1 MLSPLKRISGSFDTK
16 LQGPERK
23 NDVARVEG
31 DFPED
36 ISSIQSQSNFE
47 RELKV
52 EKDKKENIKVLL
64 VDDEEEFVR
73 TLSERIQLRDIGS
86 KVVLDGEKAV
96 ESLEEEIPD
105 VMVLDLK
112 MPGMNGIEVL
122 KKVKEAYPQVKVVML
137 TGHGSEKDEEEAR
150 KLGAFDY
157 LQKPSG
163 LERIIDSIKKAYR
176 SAFETAVATTF
187 AEAGEY
193 ETARKVME
201 DTEKKEKPDD

>member
-1 MLSPLKRISGSFDTK
+1 MTPSSR
-16 LQGPERK
+16 GPERK

-157 LQKPSG
+157 LQKPFG
-163 LERIIDSIKKAYR
+163 LELIIDSIKK
-176 SAFETAVATTF
+176 
-187 AEAGEY
+187 
-193 ETARKVME
+193 
-201 DTEKKEKPDD
+201 D

>member
-1 MLSPLKRISGSFDTK
+1 M
-16 LQGPERK
+16 
-23 NDVARVEG
+23 
-31 DFPED
+31 
-36 ISSIQSQSNFE
+36 
-47 RELKV
+47 

-157 LQKPSG
+157 LQKP
-163 LERIIDSIKKAYR
+163 
-176 SAFETAVATTF
+176 
-187 AEAGEY
+187 
-193 ETARKVME
+193 
-201 DTEKKEKPDD
+201 

>member
-1 MLSPLKRISGSFDTK
+1 M
-16 LQGPERK
+16 
-23 NDVARVEG
+23 NDAK
-31 DFPED
+31 FPD
-36 ISSIQSQSNFE
+36 
-47 RELKV
+47 
-52 EKDKKENIKVLL
+52 
-64 VDDEEEFVR
+64 
-73 TLSERIQLRDIGS
+73 
-86 KVVLDGEKAV
+86 
-96 ESLEEEIPD
+96 
-105 VMVLDLK
+105 
-112 MPGMNGIEVL
+112 EVL
-122 KKVKEAYPQVKVVML
+122 KKLSSKHGGIDFMFKSHSSAQAYPQVKVVML

-176 SAFETAVATTF
+176 SAIDTAVATTF

>member
-1 MLSPLKRISGSFDTK
+1 MTPSSR
-16 LQGPERK
+16 GPERK

-157 LQKPSG
+157 LQKPSW

-176 SAFETAVATTF
+176 SAFDTAVATTF

-201 DTEKKEKPDD
+201 DTEKKDNSDD

>member
-1 MLSPLKRISGSFDTK
+1 MTPSSR
-16 LQGPERK
+16 GPERK

-163 LERIIDSIKKAYR
+163 LERIIDSIKKTYR
-176 SAFETAVATTF
+176 SAIDTAVATTF

-201 DTEKKEKPDD
+201 DTEKKDKSDD

>member
-1 MLSPLKRISGSFDTK
+1 MTPSSR
-16 LQGPERK
+16 GPERK

-176 SAFETAVATTF
+176 SAFDTAGATTF

-201 DTEKKEKPDD
+201 DNEKKEKPDD

>member
-1 MLSPLKRISGSFDTK
+1 MTPSSR
-16 LQGPERK
+16 GPERK

-176 SAFETAVATTF
+176 SAFETAVATTI

-201 DTEKKEKPDD
+201 DNEKKEKPDD

>member
-1 MLSPLKRISGSFDTK
+1 MTPSSR
-16 LQGPERK
+16 GPERK

-122 KKVKEAYPQVKVVML
+122 KKVKEAYPKVKVVML
-137 TGHGSEKDEEEAR
+137 TGHGSKKDEEEAR

-176 SAFETAVATTF
+176 SAIVTAVAKNF

-201 DTEKKEKPDD
+201 DTEKKDKSDD

>member
-1 MLSPLKRISGSFDTK
+1 
-16 LQGPERK
+16 
-23 NDVARVEG
+23 
-31 DFPED
+31 
-36 ISSIQSQSNFE
+36 
-47 RELKV
+47 
-52 EKDKKENIKVLL
+52 
-64 VDDEEEFVR
+64 
-73 TLSERIQLRDIGS
+73 
-86 KVVLDGEKAV
+86 
-96 ESLEEEIPD
+96 
-105 VMVLDLK
+105 MVLDHK

-122 KKVKEAYPQVKVVML
+122 KKVKEAYPQVKVVIL

-176 SAFETAVATTF
+176 SAFDTAVATTL

-201 DTEKKEKPDD
+201 DTEKKEKPYD

>member
-23 NDVARVEG
+23 NDVARVDG

-176 SAFETAVATTF
+176 SAIDTAVATTF

-193 ETARKVME
+193 ETAREVME
-201 DTEKKEKPDD
+201 DAEKKEKPDD

>member
-1 MLSPLKRISGSFDTK
+1 M
-16 LQGPERK
+16 
-23 NDVARVEG
+23 
-31 DFPED
+31 
-36 ISSIQSQSNFE
+36 
-47 RELKV
+47 

-176 SAFETAVATTF
+176 SAFDTAFATTF

>member
-1 MLSPLKRISGSFDTK
+1 MTSSSRGL
-16 LQGPERK
+16 ERK
-23 NDVARVEG
+23 NDVARVDG
-31 DFPED
+31 YFLED

-163 LERIIDSIKKAYR
+163 LERIIDSIKKAYW
-176 SAFETAVATTF
+176 SAFDTAVATTF

-201 DTEKKEKPDD
+201 DTEKKDKSDD

>member
-1 MLSPLKRISGSFDTK
+1 MLSPLKRITEPFDTK
-16 LQGPERK
+16 QSGPERK

>member
-1 MLSPLKRISGSFDTK
+1 M
-16 LQGPERK
+16 
-23 NDVARVEG
+23 
-31 DFPED
+31 
-36 ISSIQSQSNFE
+36 
-47 RELKV
+47 

-73 TLSERIQLRDIGS
+73 TLSERIQLRDIDS
-86 KVVLDGEKAV
+86 KVLLDGEKAA

-105 VMVLDLK
+105 VMFLDLK

-163 LERIIDSIKKAYR
+163 LEGIIDSIKKAYR
-176 SAFETAVATTF
+176 SAFDTAVATTF
-187 AEAGEY
+187 DEAGEY

-201 DTEKKEKPDD
+201 DNEKKEKPDD

>member
-1 MLSPLKRISGSFDTK
+1 LTPSSR
-16 LQGPERK
+16 GPERK

-163 LERIIDSIKKAYR
+163 LERIIDSIKKAYW
-176 SAFETAVATTF
+176 SAFDTAVATTF

>member
-1 MLSPLKRISGSFDTK
+1 M
-16 LQGPERK
+16 
-23 NDVARVEG
+23 
-31 DFPED
+31 
-36 ISSIQSQSNFE
+36 
-47 RELKV
+47 

-64 VDDEEEFVR
+64 VDDEDEFVR

-176 SAFETAVATTF
+176 SVFETAVATTF

>member
-176 SAFETAVATTF
+176 SAIDTAVATTF

-201 DTEKKEKPDD
+201 DTKKKEKSDD

>member
-1 MLSPLKRISGSFDTK
+1 MTPSSR
-16 LQGPERK
+16 GPERK

-176 SAFETAVATTF
+176 SAIDTAVATTF

-193 ETARKVME
+193 ETAREVME

>member
-1 MLSPLKRISGSFDTK
+1 M
-16 LQGPERK
+16 
-23 NDVARVEG
+23 
-31 DFPED
+31 
-36 ISSIQSQSNFE
+36 
-47 RELKV
+47 

-73 TLSERIQLRDIGS
+73 TLSGRIQLSDIGT

-150 KLGAFDY
+150 KLRAFDY

-163 LERIIDSIKKAYR
+163 LE
-176 SAFETAVATTF
+176 
-187 AEAGEY
+187 
-193 ETARKVME
+193 
-201 DTEKKEKPDD
+201 

>member
-1 MLSPLKRISGSFDTK
+1 M
-16 LQGPERK
+16 
-23 NDVARVEG
+23 
-31 DFPED
+31 
-36 ISSIQSQSNFE
+36 
-47 RELKV
+47 

-86 KVVLDGEKAV
+86 KVVLDWEKAV

-112 MPGMNGIEVL
+112 MPGINGIEVL
-122 KKVKEAYPQVKVVML
+122 KKVKEANPQVKVVML

-157 LQKPSG
+157 L
-163 LERIIDSIKKAYR
+163 
-176 SAFETAVATTF
+176 
-187 AEAGEY
+187 
-193 ETARKVME
+193 
-201 DTEKKEKPDD
+201 

>member
-1 MLSPLKRISGSFDTK
+1 M
-16 LQGPERK
+16 
-23 NDVARVEG
+23 
-31 DFPED
+31 
-36 ISSIQSQSNFE
+36 
-47 RELKV
+47 

-64 VDDEEEFVR
+64 VDEEEEFVR

-137 TGHGSEKDEEEAR
+137 TGHGTIQTGIEGM
-150 KLGAFDY
+150 KLGAYDF
-157 LQKPSG
+157 LIKPTDTLDLVEKIEGAYRLKSG
-163 LERIIDSIKKAYR
+163 HEERIRQAEIKSILK
-176 SAFETAVATTF
+176 
-187 AEAGEY
+187 
-193 ETARKVME
+193 RKGW
-201 DTEKKEKPDD
+201 

>member
-1 MLSPLKRISGSFDTK
+1 M
-16 LQGPERK
+16 K
-23 NDVARVEG
+23 NDVARVDG

-52 EKDKKENIKVLL
+52 DKEKKENIKVLL
-64 VDDEEEFVR
+64 VDDEEEFVT

-176 SAFETAVATTF
+176 SAIDTAVATTF

>member
-23 NDVARVEG
+23 NDVARVDG

-176 SAFETAVATTF
+176 SAIDTAVATTF

-193 ETARKVME
+193 ETAREVMK
-201 DTEKKEKPDD
+201 DAEKKEKPDD

>member
-1 MLSPLKRISGSFDTK
+1 
-16 LQGPERK
+16 
-23 NDVARVEG
+23 
-31 DFPED
+31 
-36 ISSIQSQSNFE
+36 
-47 RELKV
+47 
-52 EKDKKENIKVLL
+52 
-64 VDDEEEFVR
+64 
-73 TLSERIQLRDIGS
+73 
-86 KVVLDGEKAV
+86 
-96 ESLEEEIPD
+96 
-105 VMVLDLK
+105 
-112 MPGMNGIEVL
+112 MNGIEVL

-137 TGHGSEKDEEEAR
+137 TGHGSEKDEEDAR

-176 SAFETAVATTF
+176 SAFDTAVATTF

>member
-1 MLSPLKRISGSFDTK
+1 LTPRSR
-16 LQGPERK
+16 GPERK

-163 LERIIDSIKKAYR
+163 LERIIDSIKKAYW
-176 SAFETAVATTF
+176 SAFDTAVATTF

>member
-1 MLSPLKRISGSFDTK
+1 MTPSSR
-16 LQGPERK
+16 GPERK

-157 LQKPSG
+157 LQKPSV

-176 SAFETAVATTF
+176 SAFDTAVATTF